1 MSESVKFIPLSIPNF
16 CGNEKKYI
24 DEALDGAWVST
35 SGARVND
42 FEKVVADYLSM
53 PSSVACSSGTS
64 ALHLS
69 AIVCGIQRGDE
80 VIVPAVSFI
89 ASVNPTTRYMGAEP
103 VFIGCDETATIDPG
117 AVRAFCVECC
127 EMKDGKLYNIKT
139 GAHVGAIVVVHTF
152 GNMADMERLMPIA
165 KEFNL
170 IVIEDACEAIGTKYT
185 EGTYTEKFA
194 GTIGDIGTFS
204 YNGNKI
210 ITTGTGGS
218 IVSNHEDWTAR
229 AKHLSTQAKTD
240 LVRFYHDEVG
250 YNYRMT
256 NIDACLGIAQMEL
269 LESFIDHK
277 IMLYNHYCMALKGIN
292 GFDFLPFREGTR
304 SNHWFFSLLLPDRLD
319 RDDSMKRLS
328 AKQIQSRPV
337 WGLLNEQCDYGR
349 NEAHSMETAERL
361 YKKILN
367 IPCSTNVTLEDADR
381 VIEEIL
387 AL

>member
-1 MSESVKFIPLSIPNF
+1 MSDSVRFIPLSVPNF
-16 CGNEKKYI
+16 CGNEKAYI
-24 DEALDGAWVST
+24 DDALDGAWVST

-42 FEKVVADYLSM
+42 FEKVVADYLGM
-53 PSSVACSSGTS
+53 PASVACSSGSS

-69 AIVCGIQRGDE
+69 AIVSGIERGDE

-103 VFIGCDETATIDPG
+103 VFIGCDETATIDPA
-117 AVRAFCVECC
+117 AVRDFCEQRC
-127 EMKDGKLYNIKT
+127 EMRDGKLYNKKT
-139 GAHVGAIVVVHTF
+139 GAHVSAMVVVHTF
-152 GNMADMERLMPIA
+152 GNMADMERLMPVA
-165 KEFNL
+165 EEFNL
-170 IVIEDACEAIGTKYT
+170 TVIEDACEAIGTKYT
-185 EGTYTEKFA
+185 EGVYAGKYA

-240 LVRFYHDEVG
+240 QVRFFHDEVG

-269 LESFIDHK
+269 LEGFIDHK
-277 IMLYNHYCMALKGIN
+277 TEMYEYYCKALKGVK

-304 SNHWFFSLLLPDRLD
+304 SNHWFYSLLLPDRLD
-319 RDDSMKRLS
+319 RDECMQRLS
-328 AKQIQSRPV
+328 EKKIQTRPV
-337 WGLLNEQCDYGR
+337 WGLLNEQCDYAR
-349 NEAHSMETAERL
+349 NETYAMETAEKL
-361 YKKILN
+361 YKQILN
-367 IPCSTNVTLEDADR
+367 IPCSTDLTFEDADR

-387 AL
+387 SL